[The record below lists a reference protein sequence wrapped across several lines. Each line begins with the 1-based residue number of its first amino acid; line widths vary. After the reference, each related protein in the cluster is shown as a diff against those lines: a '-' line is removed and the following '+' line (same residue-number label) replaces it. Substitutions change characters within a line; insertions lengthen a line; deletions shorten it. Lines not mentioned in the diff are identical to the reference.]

1 MEGAGND
8 SCCSDVTP
16 PRSSNRH
23 MLIWNG
29 EMKKPEGVCLS
40 TTKVKAT
47 NGGNGSDG
55 STITVPEPSRL
66 VHTAILPENNSSLNK
81 AT

>member
-8 SCCSDVTP
+8 SCCSVVTP
-16 PRSSNRH
+16 PQSSNRRL
-23 MLIWNG
+23 LIWDG
-29 EMKKPEGVCLS
+29 EMKKREGVCLS